1 MGIIEYDFKSQEDE
15 ITNSTSSLPFE
26 TSQNVRS
33 FIFSPVAAESIFR
46 ERSLSFSLDLQEI

>member
-33 FIFSPVAAESIFR
+33 FIFSPVAAESILER
-46 ERSLSFSLDLQEI
+46 EA